1 MCQKV
6 YLNLYFGRSEQV
18 EDLLNNDYEDI
29 LFTFRNNRLMLF
41 YYSIIFN
48 MTQLRA

>member
-6 YLNLYFGRSEQV
+6 YLNPYFGRSEQV

-29 LFTFRNNRLMLF
+29 LFTFRNSRLMLF
-41 YYSIIFN
+41 Y
-48 MTQLRA
+48 